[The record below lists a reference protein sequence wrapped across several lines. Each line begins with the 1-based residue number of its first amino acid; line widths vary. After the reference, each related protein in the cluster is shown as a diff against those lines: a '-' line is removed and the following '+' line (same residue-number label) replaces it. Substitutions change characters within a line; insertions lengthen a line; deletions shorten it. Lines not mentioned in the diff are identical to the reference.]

1 VHVCSLT
8 YPAHNM
14 HALYHIVICGLSGST
29 TIFHII
35 SYMAQFLAKEV
46 TEHKL
51 CALIFSTTFV
61 WYISHS
67 KNSEWHYH
75 KCTEVFT

>member
-1 VHVCSLT
+1 VHVCST
-8 YPAHNM
+8 Q
-14 HALYHIVICGLSGST
+14 HALYHTVICGLSGST

-35 SYMAQFLAKEV
+35 SHMAKFLAKKV

-61 WYISHS
+61 
-67 KNSEWHYH
+67 
-75 KCTEVFT
+75 